1 MKALLFYILIFYS
14 IYIVLSF
21 RRQHSWQ
28 RSLMLLTDARRRLIC
43 LTNEDKLSVNSETFK
58 LLYYVLEFTIRYHYF
73 FGNNFLFA
81 LMHLMY
87 KKDRK
92 LIVIKEKDEK
102 KTERKERLIMIH
114 HELKE
119 IGSSDKDVFLRIN
132 SIVTEIDQFFSKR
145 IPFKMKNNTVT
156 VGYKDDVLNERLK
169 ENIIGLKTLHS
180 LC

>member
-1 MKALLFYILIFYS
+1 
-14 IYIVLSF
+14 
-21 RRQHSWQ
+21 
-28 RSLMLLTDARRRLIC
+28 
-43 LTNEDKLSVNSETFK
+43 
-58 LLYYVLEFTIRYHYF
+58 
-73 FGNNFLFA
+73 
-81 LMHLMY
+81 MY

-145 IPFKMKNNTVT
+145 IPFKMKNNIVT

>member
-58 LLYYVLEFTIRYHYF
+58 FLYYVLEFTIRYHYF

-102 KTERKERLIMIH
+102 KTERKEYRHILQSIFLYH
-114 HELKE
+114 FPLQELLVILQFE
-119 IGSSDKDVFLRIN
+119 NTSD
-132 SIVTEIDQFFSKR
+132 
-145 IPFKMKNNTVT
+145 
-156 VGYKDDVLNERLK
+156 
-169 ENIIGLKTLHS
+169 
-180 LC
+180 